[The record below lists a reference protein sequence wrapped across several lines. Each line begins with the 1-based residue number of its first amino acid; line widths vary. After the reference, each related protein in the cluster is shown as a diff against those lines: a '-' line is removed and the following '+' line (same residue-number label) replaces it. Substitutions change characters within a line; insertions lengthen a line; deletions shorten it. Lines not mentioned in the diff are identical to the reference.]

1 MQPYGRLELA
11 NKGTVSLR
19 AVPFTVGADRGVEDH
34 LKYVA
39 FSTKK
44 FPVPDVG
51 SVRVDA
57 VINVKTPAQERK
69 VLLPETELGAER
81 PGFRDSLNF
90 AIQISLHVS

>member
-11 NKGTVSLR
+11 NDDTVSLR

-57 VINVKTPAQERK
+57 VINVKTPGRTVIAK
-69 VLLPETELGAER
+69 CTLLYHSVPIQNYARLGH
-81 PGFRDSLNF
+81 PS
-90 AIQISLHVS
+90 I